1 MNSTFNIKLWHLQ
14 YNFIF
19 IFLYLYQTNDI
30 ISILFQTVTLLNV
43 THVNVYSPESH
54 GRLQRAG
61 LFYVTQ
67 KTGSVTLF
75 KILIIIL

>member
-1 MNSTFNIKLWHLQ
+1 MNSTFNIKLRHFQ

-19 IFLYLYQTNDI
+19 PFFYQTNYI

-75 KILIIIL
+75 KILIIIIKL